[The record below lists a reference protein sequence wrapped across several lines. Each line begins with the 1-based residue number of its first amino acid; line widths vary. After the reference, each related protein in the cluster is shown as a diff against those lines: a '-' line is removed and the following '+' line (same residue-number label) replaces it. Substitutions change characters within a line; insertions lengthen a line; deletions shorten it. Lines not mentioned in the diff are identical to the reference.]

1 MQIRLCIVEFGS
13 TLRSSLLVSSL
24 HTPYFFCVPLLWPLL
39 PDPLIFAPP
48 TLSCMNIT
56 IFGWLLISFSSP
68 DLPQH
73 NSMTSITALLPAPRY
88 PTPGPKMSIFT
99 TNAVSM
105 AKNDSVPKY
114 GSRTDWKPTS
124 QADFND
130 GGAYPEIHIAQYPR
144 NMGKPGSVSSNAIT
158 LKMDASG
165 SADYSLIA
173 TQGHAAD
180 RHVQTSYD
188 SLIPLRERIDAGTVS
203 LEKPGEEAEQS
214 TALATQAAF
223 DKRLAANDKS
233 GTKNKSDPQYIRY
246 TANSMMGTEGGESQK
261 IIKMVD
267 LPQDPLEPPKF
278 KHTKVP
284 GRPAS
289 PPAPIL
295 RSPPRKLTAQDQKD
309 WAIPSTVSNWKN
321 QKGFTISL
329 DKRMAADGRGLEDVK
344 VNDNFAKFSEVLNQN
359 EKTMRDDI
367 GKRREMQQRVAER
380 QAQEQEEKLRELAR
394 RARQEREVGDES
406 KGKEKE
412 ADGEDDRGRSRERLR
427 SVSRDGD
434 SDRSLSR
441 SLSASDRSY
450 SRSRSPYESRSRGRS
465 YSRSRSPESRFRG
478 RSDSRSRSP
487 GYELER
493 AAKKRKTERLERKR
507 EAERDLRLSKM
518 GTQQKIKQLAKENS
532 RDISERVALGA
543 AQPQKLAGE
552 AQFDSRLFSKSG
564 SLQRGFNEDQYYD
577 KSLFSA
583 QEAVQSIYRPSASG
597 DSVAEDTIDRLETEK
612 RFDVLGKAGKGFEGA
627 DGEERDGPV
636 RFVRDE
642 E

>member
-1 MQIRLCIVEFGS
+1 
-13 TLRSSLLVSSL
+13 
-24 HTPYFFCVPLLWPLL
+24 
-39 PDPLIFAPP
+39 
-48 TLSCMNIT
+48 
-56 IFGWLLISFSSP
+56 
-68 DLPQH
+68 
-73 NSMTSITALLPAPRY
+73 MTSITALLPAPRY

-214 TALATQAAF
+214 TTLATQAAF

>member
-1 MQIRLCIVEFGS
+1 
-13 TLRSSLLVSSL
+13 
-24 HTPYFFCVPLLWPLL
+24 
-39 PDPLIFAPP
+39 
-48 TLSCMNIT
+48 
-56 IFGWLLISFSSP
+56 
-68 DLPQH
+68 
-73 NSMTSITALLPAPRY
+73 
-88 PTPGPKMSIFT
+88 MSIFT

-367 GKRREMQQRVAER
+367 DKRREMQQRVAER

>member
-1 MQIRLCIVEFGS
+1 
-13 TLRSSLLVSSL
+13 
-24 HTPYFFCVPLLWPLL
+24 
-39 PDPLIFAPP
+39 
-48 TLSCMNIT
+48 
-56 IFGWLLISFSSP
+56 
-68 DLPQH
+68 
-73 NSMTSITALLPAPRY
+73 
-88 PTPGPKMSIFT
+88 MSIFT

>member
-1 MQIRLCIVEFGS
+1 
-13 TLRSSLLVSSL
+13 
-24 HTPYFFCVPLLWPLL
+24 
-39 PDPLIFAPP
+39 
-48 TLSCMNIT
+48 
-56 IFGWLLISFSSP
+56 
-68 DLPQH
+68 
-73 NSMTSITALLPAPRY
+73 MTSITALLPPPRY

-105 AKNDSVPKY
+105 AKNESAPKY
-114 GSRTDWKPTS
+114 GARNDWKPTS

-130 GGAYPEIHIAQYPR
+130 GGAYPEIHVAQYPR

-173 TQGHAAD
+173 TQGHASD

-188 SLIPLRERIDAGTVS
+188 ALIPLRERIDAGTVS
-203 LEKPGEEAEQS
+203 LEKPSEDEQLS
-214 TALATQAAF
+214 TALATQGAF
-223 DKRLAANDKS
+223 DKRLAASDKS
-233 GTKNKSDPQYIRY
+233 AVSKNKSDPQYIRY

-289 PPAPIL
+289 PPAPIQ

-394 RARQEREVGDES
+394 KARQEREVGEEDKG
-406 KGKEKE
+406 KGKEE
-412 ADGEDDRGRSRERLR
+412 EEEEVRGRSRER
-427 SVSRDGD
+427 SRERDD
-434 SDRSLSR
+434 SDRSRSRDR
-441 SLSASDRSY
+441 SLSDRSY
-450 SRSRSPYESRSRGRS
+450 SRSRSRGRS
-465 YSRSRSPESRFRG
+465 YSRSRSRDRSYSR
-478 RSDSRSRSP
+478 SHSRSRSRGRSYSRSFSP
-487 GYELER
+487 ESRSRGRSPSHSLER
-493 AAKKRKTERLERKR
+493 AAKKRKTERLERKK

-518 GTQQKIKQLAKENS
+518 GTQQKIKQLAKDNN

-543 AQPQKLAGE
+543 AAGPQHLAGE

-597 DSVAEDTIDRLETEK
+597 DGVADDTIDRLETEK
-612 RFDVLGKAGKGFEGA
+612 RYEILGKAGKGFEGA
-627 DGEERDGPV
+627 GGEERDGPV
-636 RFVRDE
+636 RFVRDDE
-642 E
+642 EQKKD

>member
-1 MQIRLCIVEFGS
+1 
-13 TLRSSLLVSSL
+13 
-24 HTPYFFCVPLLWPLL
+24 
-39 PDPLIFAPP
+39 
-48 TLSCMNIT
+48 MNIT

-344 VNDNFAKFSEVLNQN
+344 VNENFAKFSEVLNQN

>member
-1 MQIRLCIVEFGS
+1 
-13 TLRSSLLVSSL
+13 
-24 HTPYFFCVPLLWPLL
+24 
-39 PDPLIFAPP
+39 
-48 TLSCMNIT
+48 MNIT

-233 GTKNKSDPQYIRY
+233 ATKNKSDPQYIRY

>member
-1 MQIRLCIVEFGS
+1 
-13 TLRSSLLVSSL
+13 
-24 HTPYFFCVPLLWPLL
+24 
-39 PDPLIFAPP
+39 
-48 TLSCMNIT
+48 
-56 IFGWLLISFSSP
+56 
-68 DLPQH
+68 
-73 NSMTSITALLPAPRY
+73 
-88 PTPGPKMSIFT
+88 
-99 TNAVSM
+99 M

-214 TALATQAAF
+214 TTLATQAAF

>member
-1 MQIRLCIVEFGS
+1 
-13 TLRSSLLVSSL
+13 
-24 HTPYFFCVPLLWPLL
+24 
-39 PDPLIFAPP
+39 
-48 TLSCMNIT
+48 
-56 IFGWLLISFSSP
+56 
-68 DLPQH
+68 
-73 NSMTSITALLPAPRY
+73 
-88 PTPGPKMSIFT
+88 MSIFT

-233 GTKNKSDPQYIRY
+233 ATKNKSDPQYIRY